1 MYNGARGITGAHVT
15 MWLIEI
21 YWWFRE
27 FSRAVGTSILYAV
40 TFPQQNKARSKN
52 QINVPKFESLRYF
65 ESGLYSSSVRQ
76 FDNFGVINVAGCTD
90 VVQNYQ

>member
-1 MYNGARGITGAHVT
+1 

-52 QINVPKFESLRYF
+52 QINVPE
-65 ESGLYSSSVRQ
+65 
-76 FDNFGVINVAGCTD
+76 I
-90 VVQNYQ
+90 